1 MIEFSCDHCS
11 EEFAR
16 RDSLAR
22 HKVRK
27 TPCNPGMVNGDS
39 RSFTEKRKH
48 IDGDSQQ
55 SSKRLKEDR
64 ASQKRIN
71 SMDDEEIS
79 TILDDE
85 IPCFD
90 GDEFSGKKPKSRDTL
105 YRMMQMLNIPD
116 HRWENIATDIL
127 DTDQKDFSMWI
138 DEDEDGSGESRD
150 EEDAPLNESE
160 IEELCKRFKLLQ
172 YDLIYKGHRENV
184 SELLDI
190 LNVLLEAGLISR
202 ADYIKKTNKVKDL

>member
-1 MIEFSCDHCS
+1 MPSVVCNRCGDSFARQDNLIRHINRKNRCDSTPSVHRKDQTAERCERKRRISGDFDRS
-11 EEFAR
+11 EE
-16 RDSLAR
+16 
-22 HKVRK
+22 V
-27 TPCNPGMVNGDS
+27 
-39 RSFTEKRKH
+39 TEND
-48 IDGDSQQ
+48 DG
-55 SSKRLKEDR
+55 
-64 ASQKRIN
+64 N
-71 SMDDEEIS
+71 
-79 TILDDE
+79 E
-85 IPCFD
+85 IPTFD

-172 YDLIYKGHRENV
+172 YALIYKGHRENV